1 MKLDRNTA
9 GRGKYAVVKLRRM
22 ESDPVGQNLTPTV
35 EMLARGG
42 FVTFGA
48 AGDKDEFFVLM
59 LKDQYAQAALA
70 AYAAAAEV
78 DDPEYAAEV
87 RELMARAGPSSPHVK
102 RPD

>member
-1 MKLDRNTA
+1 MKLDRSTN
-9 GRGKYAVVKLRRM
+9 GPGKYAVVKMR
-22 ESDPVGQNLTPTV
+22 NV
-35 EMLARGG
+35 EKNDAAETAVAALASGG

-48 AGDKDEFFVLM
+48 SGDKDEFFVLM

-87 RELMARAGPSSPHVK
+87 RELMKRAGPSSPHVK